1 MRTFCL
7 KPQCVGTMSLKVR
20 VTTINPSQSNASFLH
35 PLETSENLWFSDS
48 FRDRVSSL
56 RRRDFGTIFFLRILR
71 HFLNS
76 NSYAKTCVKHCNS
89 TACFID
95 WGNQIFVFEGY
106 QYSLQFFSFKTKFI
120 ERSKSPVDLIH
131 YLLFSNLKIN
141 YTNTSLV
148 IPPIFKLDTVSSLS
162 IYQSI
167 ISFDILGLVKIVFT
181 VYCCSVKQAPRSH
194 LETKRSK

>member
-89 TACFID
+89 TACFIS
-95 WGNQIFVFEGY
+95 WGNQIFAFEGISTL
-106 QYSLQFFSFKTKFI
+106 YS
-120 ERSKSPVDLIH
+120 
-131 YLLFSNLKIN
+131 
-141 YTNTSLV
+141 
-148 IPPIFKLDTVSSLS
+148 SSLS
-162 IYQSI
+162 RLNLLKDQSCLSTSFIIYYFQ
-167 ISFDILGLVKIVFT
+167 T
-181 VYCCSVKQAPRSH
+181 
-194 LETKRSK
+194 